1 MARGKCKRRTFRK
14 VEIKDMKYK
23 ALVTSDLIKPM
34 LEQFSDKI
42 DFYYDGYSLENE
54 VMKHEELKEK
64 IADYDIL
71 ICEYDTID
79 RSILDKAD
87 KLKLIICCR
96 GGVKSVVDIDYA
108 KEKGIIVCNNNGRNA
123 NAVSDMTIA
132 YMLDLTR
139 NITLTNNL
147 IHNKVITADMSSKPD
162 EYADTV
168 WGLDKNSPF
177 IRFRGRSLNHM
188 TLGLVGCGH
197 AGVLVANKAKAFGVK
212 IYAYDPYID
221 PAKVPG
227 FIELVSFEKLLEISD
242 IISLHCIVSKDTKN
256 LFDKEA
262 FAAMKEGSY
271 FINTARGELVVE
283 ADLIEALNNHHLA
296 GAAIDV
302 TVTEPISSDSPLLN
316 AENLIITP
324 HIAGSSYDVQVC
336 GTQMVSDTLSDW
348 LEGIEPRNLCL

>member
-1 MARGKCKRRTFRK
+1 
-14 VEIKDMKYK
+14 MKYK

-79 RSILDKAD
+79 RSILDRAD

-147 IHNKVITADMSSKPD
+147 IHNKVITADISSKPD

-197 AGVLVANKAKAFGVK
+197 AGVLVANKARAFGVK

-221 PAKVPG
+221 PAKVPE
-227 FIELVSFEKLLEISD
+227 FVELVSFEKLLEISD
-242 IISLHCIVSKDTKN
+242 IISLHCIVSKDTKQ
-256 LFDKEA
+256 LFNKA
-262 FAAMKEGSY
+262 TFAAMKEGAY
-271 FINTARGELVVE
+271 FINTARGELI
-283 ADLIEALNNHHLA
+283 DTEALYNALIDKKIQGVALDVFEFEETISNKRPTEKINLKNLRISLINNK
-296 GAAIDV
+296 
-302 TVTEPISSDSPLLN
+302 LLN
-316 AENLIITP
+316 LPNVVATP
-324 HIAGSSYDVQVC
+324 HIAYDTKEAINRILQKTAKSLNEFVL
-336 GTQMVSDTLSDW
+336 GKD
-348 LEGIEPRNLCL
+348 IEYRVL